1 MPSFEFLDD
10 KQPHKLDEGDM
21 IMHQDR
27 FWRVVKNY
35 SILGYPTHTRRMLMI
50 LPHQFEPTKNGYKFL
65 EITSESRIAAYR
77 KTE

>member
-1 MPSFEFLDD
+1 MPKFELIEDKKPHQLVADD
-10 KQPHKLDEGDM
+10 H

-27 FWRVVKNY
+27 FWRVIENH

-50 LPHQFEPTKNGYKFL
+50 VPEQRIVPQSFKFL
-65 EITSESRIAAYR
+65 EITSEARIAAYR